1 LKSKKPKQHDNK
13 LSMACLARTFYP
25 KNISLDVPK
34 SVVLYDLKAP
44 LVTPEGRYSTM
55 KVAGVEPEAEVTC
68 RATHKGDKNKASTI
82 LSVSLY
88 RSTEEKTEEFGTAD
102 VCSIT
107 DASEKANVKMEKTN
121 MLFMAVLGLRI
132 LLAKSI
138 IFNALMSITLF
149 LF

>member
-25 KNISLDVPK
+25 KNISLDVPE
-34 SVVLYDLKAP
+34 SVVLYDLRAP
-44 LVTPEGRYSTM
+44 LVTPEGTYSTM
-55 KVAGVEPEAEVTC
+55 KVVGVEPEAEGTC
-68 RATHKGDKNKASTI
+68 RATHKGDRSKASTI
-82 LSVSLY
+82 LS
-88 RSTEEKTEEFGTAD
+88 EEKTEEFGTAD

-107 DASEKANVKMEKTN
+107 DTSKRANIKMEKTN
-121 MLFMAVLGLRI
+121 MLFMAVLGLRV

-138 IFNALMSITLF
+138 IFNVLMSIKLF

>member
-25 KNISLDVPK
+25 KNISLEVPE

-44 LVTPEGRYSTM
+44 LVTSEGRYSTM
-55 KVAGVEPEAEVTC
+55 KVVGVEPEAEVTC
-68 RATHKGDKNKASTI
+68 KATHRGSKSKASTV
-82 LSVSLY
+82 LP
-88 RSTEEKTEEFGTAD
+88 EEKTEESGTVNA
-102 VCSIT
+102 CGST
-107 DASEKANVKMEKTN
+107 DAYKRANVKMEKTN
-121 MLFMAVLGLRI
+121 TLFMAVLGLRL

-138 IFNALMSITLF
+138 IFNVLMSIKLF